1 MPEGISG
8 FKTRAGFRDSN
19 ITGQE
24 FDVISVMDDD
34 RVEDEAMEVSVV
46 KTEEAP
52 HETARSQDQKREDI
66 PLKEMTKDQLI
77 EKVEEAEAASQK
89 NYDLYLRS
97 QAEIDN
103 LKKRYQKDQQGLV
116 KFANESLIKQLLPV
130 ADNLEKAIDHSQNG
144 TSVDAL
150 REGVELTLKALM
162 DVLQKAGVEIIE
174 AVGEVFDPNFHEA
187 VSEVADDGVETG
199 TVLKDLQKG
208 YTLNQRLL
216 RPSMVIVSRKTA

>member
-1 MPEGISG
+1 M
-8 FKTRAGFRDSN
+8 K
-19 ITGQE
+19 QE
-24 FDVISVMDDD
+24 LDVLSVVDDD
-34 RVEDEAMEVSVV
+34 RSKEKSTEISSVE
-46 KTEEAP
+46 TEEA
-52 HETARSQDQKREDI
+52 HCETALSENLKNEDI
-66 PLKEMTKDQLI
+66 LLEDMTKEQLI
-77 EKVEEAEAASQK
+77 EKVEEEEAASQK

-97 QAEIDN
+97 QAEIEN

-130 ADNLEKAIDHSQNG
+130 ADNLEKAIDHSKNE

-162 DVLQKAGVEIIE
+162 DVLQKAGVDAIE
-174 AVGEVFDPNFHEA
+174 AVGAPFDPNVHEA
-187 VSEVADDGVETG
+187 VSEMEDDGVETG

-216 RPSMVIVSRKTA
+216 RPSMVVVSRKTA

>member
-1 MPEGISG
+1 
-8 FKTRAGFRDSN
+8 
-19 ITGQE
+19 
-24 FDVISVMDDD
+24 VISVRDDD
-34 RVEDEAMEVSVV
+34 RVRDEATEISAGE
-46 KTEEAP
+46 TEEAP
-52 HETARSQDQKREDI
+52 LETGRSQDQKREDI
-66 PLKEMTKDQLI
+66 PLKEMTKGQLI

-103 LKKRYQKDQQGLV
+103 LRKRYQKEQQGLV

-130 ADNLEKAIDHSQNG
+130 ADNLEKAIEHSQNE

-162 DVLQKAGVEIIE
+162 DVLQKAGAQTIE
-174 AVGEVFDPNFHEA
+174 AVGESFDPNFHEA
-187 VSEVADDGVETG
+187 VSEVSDDRVAAG

-208 YTLNQRLL
+208 YTLHQRLL
-216 RPSMVIVSRKTA
+216 RPSMVIVSKKPA